1 MSAGGTATGRLGG
14 IARGP
19 IRAAFLAAVLGAALG
34 APAARAQT
42 VTDGSDAA
50 LGPETSAAVLAL
62 VARVLRSP
70 DARVTDLRPGRAGAL
85 CGAVDLRNRMGTY
98 TGPRPFVA
106 DPGSDFLGRLP
117 EGPELRNPGSPAAY
131 QALQRARSLFAANC
145 MQD

>member
-1 MSAGGTATGRLGG
+1 MRSRFRS
-14 IARGP
+14 IAP
-19 IRAAFLAAVLGAALG
+19 AAAVLLLAVSGV
-34 APAARAQT
+34 PAQT

-106 DPGSDFLGRLP
+106 DPG
-117 EGPELRNPGSPAAY
+117 
-131 QALQRARSLFAANC
+131 QALFHHW
-145 MQD
+145 